1 MYKIIGADQKEYG
14 PASADQMRQ
23 WIREGRVGAQTSVL
37 AEGGAEW
44 QPLST
49 FPEFADELAAKAAVP
64 PVAEFSAPTGLP
76 EGILTRDYQLD
87 IGACIGS
94 GWNLLKNNFGI
105 VFGGCAIYLLIQMG
119 MSVLGNIPLIGIL
132 VTIASLVVAGPLTG
146 GVYNLLLKTIRKQSA
161 EVGDVFA
168 GFRFAFG
175 NLLAGYLVPAIFT
188 GLSIIPGAGL
198 MAYSIIMMANQNAPD
213 ALNLALASIGFV
225 LVLIPATYFGV
236 SWMFTLPL
244 VMDKGLDFWTAMG
257 ASRKMVGKH
266 FWLVLGLMIVCGLI
280 NMVGLLACCVGLFF
294 SIPLVFAAFMYAYES
309 IFSAPAS
316 KTA

>member
-14 PASADQMRQ
+14 PVNADQMRQ

-37 AEGGAEW
+37 ADGGGAW
-44 QPLST
+44 QPLSA

-87 IGACIGS
+87 IGACVGS

-105 VFGGCAIYLLIQMG
+105 VFGACAIYLLIQMG
-119 MSVLGNIPLIGIL
+119 MSVLGNIPLVGIL
-132 VTIASLVVAGPLTG
+132 VSIASLIVAGPLTG
-146 GVYNLLLKTIRKQSA
+146 GVYYLLLKTIRGLPV

-168 GFRFAFG
+168 GFRLAFG
-175 NLLAGYLVPAIFT
+175 HLLAGYLVPAIFT
-188 GLSIIPGAGL
+188 GLSVIPGAGL
-198 MAYSIIMMANQNAPD
+198 MAYSIITMANQNAPD

-225 LVLIPATYFGV
+225 LALIPATYFGV

-244 VMDKGLDFWTAMG
+244 VVDKGLDFWTAMG

-316 KTA
+316 KTT